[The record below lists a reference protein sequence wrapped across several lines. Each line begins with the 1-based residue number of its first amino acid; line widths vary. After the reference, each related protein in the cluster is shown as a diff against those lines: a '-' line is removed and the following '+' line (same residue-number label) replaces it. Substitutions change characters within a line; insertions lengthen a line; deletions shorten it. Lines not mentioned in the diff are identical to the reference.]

1 MIDQVYQQREYNMK
15 NMDVVDIYIYI
26 YCASLMLNGDKIF
39 ISLLR
44 LVRIVHLDTIPVLLL
59 GVV

>member
-26 YCASLMLNGDKIF
+26 Y
-39 ISLLR
+39 
-44 LVRIVHLDTIPVLLL
+44 IVHL
-59 GVV
+59 